1 MILALLLQLQTG
13 TRPTKR
19 MVELLHFYAQGLVSD
34 TELIKGLKERAREAD
49 LARESSRKRY
59 LAKKQAAGK

>member
-13 TRPTKR
+13 RRPTKR
-19 MVELLHFYAQGLVSD
+19 MIELLHFYAQGMVSE
-34 TELIKGLKERAREAD
+34 TELIIGLKARAHEAD

-59 LAKKQAAGK
+59 LANKQAVQK